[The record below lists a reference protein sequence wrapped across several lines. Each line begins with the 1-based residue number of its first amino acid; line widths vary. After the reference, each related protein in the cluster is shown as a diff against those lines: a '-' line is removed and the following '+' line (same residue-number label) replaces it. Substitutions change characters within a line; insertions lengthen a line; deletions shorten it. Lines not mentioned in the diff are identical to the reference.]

1 MADVAAA
8 AGVSA
13 MTVSRALKKDGRVAP
28 VTRAHILAIIA
39 RLGYVPDQMAASF
52 SSQKSRFIAA
62 LVPSLNNSHFSEP
75 IRVISEMLEN
85 EGTQVLLGQTNY
97 QVERE
102 ERLLAELLQRRP
114 EAIVLTADA
123 HSTGTR
129 KLLKASGVPVL
140 ELWDQTPN
148 PVGLQVG
155 FSNFDA
161 ARAMVRF
168 LANAG
173 YRRIVYLGET
183 GDAGMRGARRREGY
197 VAALKELDL
206 GAPRIHLHGAPP
218 IGMTNGREAFRSV
231 RATFPDADAI
241 MCVSDPCAFGVM
253 MEAISMGLSVPGD
266 IGIAG
271 FGNFELGRCSI
282 PSLTTVGVDA
292 AQIGREA
299 GALLLRRHLDQMGS
313 ASFIPMPFEVIGRQ
327 STMNLSSKSK

>member
-1 MADVAAA
+1 
-8 AGVSA
+8 
-13 MTVSRALKKDGRVAP
+13 MTVSRALKKDGRVAAA
-28 VTRAHILAIIA
+28 TREHVLAVIA

-62 LVPSLNNSHFSEP
+62 LVPSLNNPHFSEP
-75 IRVISEMLEN
+75 VRVISEMLEG

-97 QVERE
+97 QVDRE
-102 ERLLAELLQRRP
+102 ERLLAALLRRRP

-123 HSTGTR
+123 HSAATR

-140 ELWDQTPN
+140 ELWDRTAD

-183 GDAGMRGARRREGY
+183 DDAGMRGARRREGY
-197 VAALKELDL
+197 VAELQSL
-206 GAPRIHLHGAPP
+206 GLDRPRIHLHARPP
-218 IGMTNGREAFRSV
+218 LGMTAGREAFSAV
-231 RATFPDADAI
+231 RKVFPDVDAI

-253 MEAISMGLSVPGD
+253 MEAISQGFSVPGD

-299 GALLLRRHLDQMGS
+299 GALLLRRHLDPVG
-313 ASFIPMPFEVIGRQ
+313 APFTPMPFDVIGRQ
-327 STMNLSSKSK
+327 STKTPA